1 MLKRWM
7 EKLERIWI
15 AVTFAEAG
23 EHDTARRWAEDP
35 KQRPASPRADDAAE
49 RHPPRELTAH

>member
-23 EHDTARRWAEDP
+23 DHETARRWAEESDR
-35 KQRPASPRADDAAE
+35 RPASARADDAAE